1 MERRTSFLHSAI
13 LAVASALTCPPA
25 HALDG
30 AYDPSFGDVGKT
42 WIDVSASTTDQAYK
56 LLQLAGGNFFM
67 GGQCGGKAC
76 AAWLTAA
83 GAKASGY
90 GSAGTGTTLFTDFI
104 AWPDDADFIRGAAAF
119 QDGRIALIVG
129 RPGASA
135 YLVLLRANGAGLD
148 PTIGNGA
155 GYVTV
160 PFAARRVAVTPQ
172 QQVIVAGATPTAP
185 VGFNTARYDSN
196 FHLDTTFGT
205 GGSTAI
211 GFPPLDA
218 FPYGIAVQKDGKIV
232 VVGYAADSMGVPSVA
247 IVRLQS
253 GGLPDQ
259 DFGADS
265 DGRYL
270 SKLGNADG
278 ASAFQ
283 IVEDAQGRLVYV
295 GSARVDGGT
304 GTKWLVNRILGGGA
318 GDASFNNGH
327 PQEFTIGGTS
337 TTSGPQASAVAL
349 QRDGRIVV
357 TGTLTRPLGG
367 DTYGWYFGMARF
379 TDLGYFDSDWEGA
392 GQSYG
397 DMSTQSPF
405 VTNDVVTSV
414 VVVPGGVVIGGY
426 STVVSGES
434 RFVATKMQIELLF
447 GDGFEQ

>member
-1 MERRTSFLHSAI
+1 MEWRTSFLHSAV
-13 LAVASALTCPPA
+13 LALTSALACPA

-30 AYDPSFGDVGKT
+30 AYDPAFGDVGRT
-42 WIDVSASTTDQAYK
+42 WIDISASTEDIASA
-56 LLQLAGGNFFM
+56 LLRLPGGNLFM
-67 GGQCGGKAC
+67 GGRCGGKAC
-76 AAWLTAA
+76 AAWLTPA
-83 GAKASGY
+83 GAKASGF
-90 GSAGTGTTLFTDFI
+90 GTAGTGTALFTDFV

-119 QDGRIALIVG
+119 ADGRIALMVG

-135 YLVLLRANGAGLD
+135 YLVLLRANGTGLD

-160 PFAARRVAVTPQ
+160 PFVARRVAVTPQ

-185 VGFNTARYDSN
+185 VGFNVARYDST

-211 GFPPLDA
+211 GFPSLDGI
-218 FPYGIAVQKDGKIV
+218 PYGIALQRDGKIV
-232 VVGYAADSMGVPSVA
+232 LVGYAADSMGVPSVA

-253 GGLPDQ
+253 DGLPDQ

-318 GDASFNNGH
+318 GDASFNDGH
-327 PQEFTIGGTS
+327 PQQFTIGGTS

-349 QRDGRIVV
+349 QRDGKIVV
-357 TGTLTRPLGG
+357 TGTLTRPLTG
-367 DTYGWYFGMARF
+367 DTYGWYFGMARL
-379 TDLGYFDSDWEGA
+379 TDLGFFDADWQGT

-405 VTNDVVTSV
+405 VTNDVPTSV
-414 VVVPGGVVIGGY
+414 IVVPGRVVIGGY
-426 STVVSGES
+426 STLASEES
-434 RFVATKMQIELLF
+434 RFVATGMQIELLF
-447 GDGFEQ
+447 GDGFE

>member
-1 MERRTSFLHSAI
+1 MEWRTPFLRSAV
-13 LAVASALTCPPA
+13 LTVASALACPV

-30 AYDPSFGDVGKT
+30 AYDPTFGDVGRT
-42 WIDVSASTTDQAYK
+42 WIDVSASTTDQAFK
-56 LLQLAGGNFFM
+56 LLQLPGGNFFM

-76 AAWLTAA
+76 AVWLTPA

-90 GSAGTGTTLFTDFI
+90 GTSGTGTALFTDFV
-104 AWPDDADFIRGAAAF
+104 AWPDDADFIRGAAALL
-119 QDGRIALIVG
+119 DGRIAVIIG
-129 RPGASA
+129 RTGGGA
-135 YLVLLRANGAGLD
+135 YLALLRSNGTSLD
-148 PTIGNGA
+148 PAIGNGA

-172 QQVIVAGATPTAP
+172 QQVIVVGATPTFPA
-185 VGFNTARYDSN
+185 GFNTARYDST

-205 GGSTAI
+205 GGSTAMS
-211 GFPPLDA
+211 FPSLDA
-218 FPYGIAVQKDGKIV
+218 FPYGIAIQNDGKIV

-253 GGLPDQ
+253 GGLPDP

-295 GSARVDGGT
+295 GSARVAGGA
-304 GTKWLVNRILGGGA
+304 GTQWLVNRILGGGA

-327 PQEFTIGGTS
+327 PQQFTIGGTS

-349 QRDGRIVV
+349 QRDGKIVV

-367 DTYGWYFGMARF
+367 PTGWYFGMARF
-379 TDLGYFDSDWEGA
+379 TDLGYFDSDWEGT

-405 VTNDVVTSV
+405 VINDVVTSL

-426 STVVSGES
+426 STLVSEES

-447 GDGFEQ
+447 GNGFE

>member
-13 LAVASALTCPPA
+13 LAVASALACPA

-30 AYDPSFGDVGKT
+30 AYDPSFGDGGRT
-42 WIDVSASTTDQAYK
+42 WIDVSASTTDQGYK
-56 LLQLAGGNFFM
+56 LLPLAGGNFFM

-90 GSAGTGTTLFTDFI
+90 GPAGTGTALFTDFI

-119 QDGRIALIVG
+119 PDGRIALIVG
-129 RPGASA
+129 RTGGGA
-135 YLVLLRANGAGLD
+135 YLVLLRANGTGLD
-148 PTIGNGA
+148 PAIGNGA

-160 PFAARRVAVTPQ
+160 PFTARRVAVTPQ
-172 QQVIVAGATPTAP
+172 QQVIVVGATPTAP
-185 VGFNTARYDSN
+185 LGFNTARYDSN

-211 GFPPLDA
+211 GFPSLDA
-218 FPYGIAVQKDGKIV
+218 FPYGIALQKDGKIV

-253 GGLPDQ
+253 GGLPDP
-259 DFGADS
+259 DFGADA

-327 PQEFTIGGTS
+327 PQQFTIGGTS
-337 TTSGPQASAVAL
+337 TTSGPQASAVAV

-379 TDLGYFDSDWEGA
+379 TDLGYLDSDWEGT

-405 VTNDVVTSV
+405 VTTDVVTSL

-426 STVVSGES
+426 STVVSDES

-447 GDGFEQ
+447 GNGFER

>member
-1 MERRTSFLHSAI
+1 MEWRTSVLRSAV
-13 LAVASALTCPPA
+13 LTVASALACPA

-30 AYDPSFGDVGKT
+30 AYDPTFGDVGRT
-42 WIDVSASTTDQAYK
+42 WIDVSASTTDQAFN
-56 LLQLAGGNFFM
+56 LVQLAGGNFFM

-76 AAWLTAA
+76 AAWLTPA

-90 GSAGTGTTLFTDFI
+90 GPSGTGTALFTDFV

-119 QDGRIALIVG
+119 PDGRIALIIG
-129 RPGASA
+129 RTGAGA
-135 YLVLLRANGAGLD
+135 YLALLRANGTGLD
-148 PTIGNGA
+148 PAVGNGA

-160 PFAARRVAVTPQ
+160 PFTARRVAVTPQ
-172 QQVIVAGATPTAP
+172 QQVIVVGATPTLPA
-185 VGFNTARYDSN
+185 GFNMARYDST
-196 FHLDTTFGT
+196 FHLDTMFGT
-205 GGSTAI
+205 GGSTAM
-211 GFPPLDA
+211 GFPSLDA
-218 FPYGIAVQKDGKIV
+218 FPYGIAIQRDGKIV
-232 VVGYAADSMGVPSVA
+232 VVGYAIDSMGVPSVA

-259 DFGADS
+259 DFGVDS

-295 GSARVDGGT
+295 GSARVDGGA

-327 PQEFTIGGTS
+327 PQLFTIGDTS

-357 TGTLTRPLGG
+357 TGTLTRPLNGP
-367 DTYGWYFGMARF
+367 TGWYFGMARF
-379 TDLGYFDSDWEGA
+379 TDLGYFDSDWEGT

-405 VTNDVVTSV
+405 VITDVVTSL

-426 STVVSGES
+426 STLVSEES

-447 GDGFEQ
+447 GNGFE

>member
-1 MERRTSFLHSAI
+1 MERRTSFFRSAVFAAATA
-13 LAVASALTCPPA
+13 LACPV

-30 AYDPSFGDVGKT
+30 AYDPTFGDGGQT
-42 WIDVSASTTDQAYK
+42 WIDVSASTTDQAFR
-56 LLQLAGGNFFM
+56 LLLLPGGNFFM

-76 AAWLTAA
+76 AAWLTPS

-90 GSAGTGTTLFTDFI
+90 GTSGTGTALFTDFV

-119 QDGRIALIVG
+119 SDGRIAVVIG
-129 RPGASA
+129 RPGGSA
-135 YLVLLRANGAGLD
+135 YLALLRANGTNLD
-148 PTIGNGA
+148 PAIGNGA

-160 PFAARRVAVTPQ
+160 PFPARRVAVTAQ
-172 QQVIVAGATPTAP
+172 QQVIVVGATPTAP
-185 VGFNTARYDSN
+185 VGFDTARYDST

-205 GGSTAI
+205 GGSTAM
-211 GFPPLDA
+211 GFPSLDA
-218 FPYGIAVQKDGKIV
+218 LPYGIAIQRDGKIV

-295 GSARVDGGT
+295 GSARVNGGT
-304 GTKWLVNRILGGGA
+304 GTQWLVNRILGGGA

-327 PQEFTIGGTS
+327 PQQFTIGGTS

-349 QRDGRIVV
+349 QRDGKIVV
-357 TGTLTRPLGG
+357 SGTLTRPLGG
-367 DTYGWYFGMARF
+367 DQYGWYFGMARF
-379 TDLGYFDSDWEGA
+379 TDLGYFDPDWEGT

-405 VTNDVVTSV
+405 VTTDVVTSV

-426 STVVSGES
+426 STVVSEES

-447 GDGFEQ
+447 GNGFE